1 MKRAKCFKFITI
13 RRAGVASLG
22 RGTQMRHKTLKDK
35 ANLAKKHGGNP
46 EWEGN
51 SQCSKIN
58 KAAK

>member
-1 MKRAKCFKFITI
+1 MCMKRAKCFKFITI

-46 EWEGN
+46 E
-51 SQCSKIN
+51 
-58 KAAK
+58 